1 MNTNQKP
8 ETTTRKLG
16 TKDLYS
22 KFLWECRN
30 VLPLVCLAIPILLLD
45 WTSKWLVQRHI
56 HRVTEV
62 IPIIPGFFNLRHDRN
77 SGAAFGVFA
86 GHRLFLILITIVA
99 LVFIFAYYLRFR
111 ESRWMQIA
119 LGFLLGGAVGNF
131 IDRLYL
137 GEVVD
142 FLQFGIESQQLFW
155 PTFNI
160 ADVSVCIGAGM
171 LIVYLFRN
179 RHQRSEAS

>member
-1 MNTNQKP
+1 MTTNQKP
-8 ETTTRKLG
+8 ETTIRKLG
-16 TKDLYS
+16 TKNVVG
-22 KFLWECRN
+22 KFILQCQTA
-30 VLPLVCLAIPILLLD
+30 LPLVYLAVPILLLD
-45 WTSKWLVQRHI
+45 WTSKWLVQKHI
-56 HRVTEV
+56 DRVEV

-77 SGAAFGVFA
+77 SGAAFGVLA
-86 GHRLFLILITIVA
+86 GHRPLLILITIVA
-99 LVFIFAYYLRFR
+99 LAFIFAYYLQFR
-111 ESRWMQIA
+111 KSRWMQIA
-119 LGFLLGGAVGNF
+119 LGFLLGGALGNF

-171 LIVYLFRN
+171 LIVYLFHN
-179 RHQRSEAS
+179 RHRSSEAS